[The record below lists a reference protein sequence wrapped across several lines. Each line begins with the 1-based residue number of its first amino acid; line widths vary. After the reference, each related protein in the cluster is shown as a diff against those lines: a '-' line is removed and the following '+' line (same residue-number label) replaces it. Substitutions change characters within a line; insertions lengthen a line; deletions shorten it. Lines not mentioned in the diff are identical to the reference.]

1 MIVGKIVQNMMIGLN
16 QVGEMKIMTITIKNG
31 REEYYDLR

>member
-16 QVGEMKIMTITIKNG
+16 QVGEMKIMTINIKNG